1 MAAHASSINK
11 YERVAISNN
20 PTLGSGILHY
30 ASTNYKPQEF
40 LDKTTDEVVK
50 RLESL
55 GIPEIKVSGNKSRFE
70 ANNEILEEI
79 NQAVSS
85 IEKDNVEKCQEMVR
99 NGKKLPLK
107 LQKLIRIADREEDGE
122 EVVKCHTSDDL
133 ASNLNNEKQ
142 LLRARREAASKEKTR
157 KW

>member
-1 MAAHASSINK
+1 MTAHASSITT

-20 PTLGSGILHY
+20 PTLGSGILQY

-40 LDKTTDEVVK
+40 LGKMTDEVVK
-50 RLESL
+50 HLDSL
-55 GIPEIKVSGNKSRFE
+55 GLSEIKVSGNKSRFE

-85 IEKDNVEKCQEMVR
+85 IEKDNVEKCQEMFQD
-99 NGKKLPLK
+99 GKKLPLK
-107 LQKLIRIADREEDGE
+107 LQKLIRIANREEDGE

-157 KW
+157 EW

>member
-1 MAAHASSINK
+1 MTAHASRITK

-20 PTLGSGILHY
+20 PTLGSGILQY

-55 GIPEIKVSGNKSRFE
+55 GIPEIKVSGNRSRFE
-70 ANNEILEEI
+70 ANNEILEQI

-85 IEKDNVEKCQEMVR
+85 IEKDNVEKCQEMIR